1 MKTSTLRQIIK
12 EEIAQSSASELLS
25 MLAHPDF
32 KRQLS
37 ILNNDSVNN
46 AYENLYATLMGIERN
61 EPLNENTSGVDYI
74 SVKIKKVLREV
85 YFPYQINDERGK
97 ELYTKSSIALDDDEW
112 MEKFNQNRE
121 DNYMEIYPLGQF
133 LAKTRMSMGELEEL
147 MDNYGDESWS
157 MYLVGDDMLHIE
169 HD

>member
-1 MKTSTLRQIIK
+1 MKTSTLRNIIK
-12 EEIAQSSASELLS
+12 EEIS
-25 MLAHPDF
+25 
-32 KRQLS
+32 
-37 ILNNDSVNN
+37 
-46 AYENLYATLMGIERN
+46 
-61 EPLNENTSGVDYI
+61 
-74 SVKIKKVLREV
+74 KVLREV

-97 ELYTKSSIALDDDEW
+97 ELYTKASIALGDDGW
-112 MEKFNQNRE
+112 IEKFNQHKN
-121 DNYMEIYPLGQF
+121 DNYREMYPLEQF

>member
-1 MKTSTLRQIIK
+1 MK
-12 EEIAQSSASELLS
+12 ASEL
-25 MLAHPDF
+25 
-32 KRQLS
+32 
-37 ILNNDSVNN
+37 
-46 AYENLYATLMGIERN
+46 RN
-61 EPLNENTSGVDYI
+61 IIREEI
-74 SVKIKKVLREV
+74 SKVLKEV

-97 ELYTKSSIALDDDEW
+97 ELYTKASIALGDDGW
-112 MEKFNQNRE
+112 IEKFNQHKN
-121 DNYMEIYPLGQF
+121 DNYREMYPLEQF